1 MECATALPWLKRRS
15 RSERSVSL
23 VSIQTRVFGE
33 GAIDGF
39 LPGLTTDKVD
49 KPVKLPSNHKEM
61 PHSLLYQLVFYR
73 YRKRSFLAFTVRTEQ
88 GIKRI
93 QIHTKTVTQ

>member
-39 LPGLTTDKVD
+39 LPGLTPDKVD
-49 KPVKLPSNHKEM
+49 KPVKLPSNHKEIGLT
-61 PHSLLYQLVFYR
+61 HYFINLFFIATVNV
-73 YRKRSFLAFTVRTEQ
+73 AF
-88 GIKRI
+88 
-93 QIHTKTVTQ
+93 